1 MLLSVVLGS
10 ALVVLVS
17 LAWQAAA
24 GRASMGAVSGRFV
37 GIAFADSVLISIVY
51 AATVIAPRYASSA
64 EVGLVHPL
72 EAILG
77 PVWVYIG
84 IGEAPSRWTIIGGAL
99 LIGSLVGHEVWGC
112 QSEAR
117 SSKRAAAA
125 TATGRAELMFASV
138 FPPEDTGIPVA
149 ELRVVANGEGPT
161 RRAEHVELEGCVPKI
176 R

>member
-10 ALVVLVS
+10 ALVVLLS

-24 GRASMGAVSGRFV
+24 GRASMGAVSARFV
-37 GIAFADSVLISIVY
+37 GIAFADSMLIAIVFT
-51 AATVIAPRYASSA
+51 ATVTAPRYASSA

-72 EAILG
+72 EAVLG
-77 PVWVYIG
+77 PVWVYLG

-117 SSKRAAAA
+117 TSSKRPAAAPG
-125 TATGRAELMFASV
+125 TSQVSQLES
-138 FPPEDTGIPVA
+138 EGIGTSVA
-149 ELRVVANGEGPT
+149 ELCVDVTSGAGSI
-161 RRAEHVELEGCVPKI
+161 RREEEA
-176 R
+176 

>member
-37 GIAFADSVLISIVY
+37 GIAFADSILISIVY

-99 LIGSLVGHEVWGC
+99 LIGSLVGHEIWGC

-125 TATGRAELMFASV
+125 TATATGRAELMLASGS
-138 FPPEDTGIPVA
+138 PPEDTGVPVA

-161 RRAEHVELEGCVPKI
+161 RREEHVELEGCS
-176 R
+176 

>member
-24 GRASMGAVSGRFV
+24 GRASMGAVSGRFL
-37 GIAFADSVLISIVY
+37 GIAFADSILISIVY

-125 TATGRAELMFASV
+125 TATGRAELKFASDS
-138 FPPEDTGIPVA
+138 PPEDTGIPVA

>member
-24 GRASMGAVSGRFV
+24 GRASMGAVSARFV
-37 GIAFADSVLISIVY
+37 GIAFADSILISIVY

-77 PVWVYIG
+77 PVWVYVG

-125 TATGRAELMFASV
+125 TGRAAMLVSTDAEGTDM
-138 FPPEDTGIPVA
+138 PVA
-149 ELRVVANGEGPT
+149 ELCVVANGDGST
-161 RRAEHVELEGCVPKI
+161 RSGKT
-176 R
+176 

>member
-24 GRASMGAVSGRFV
+24 GRASMGAVSTRFV
-37 GIAFADSVLISIVY
+37 GIAFADSTLISIVY

-77 PVWVYIG
+77 PVWVYVG

-99 LIGSLVGHEVWGC
+99 LIGSLIGHEVWGC

-117 SSKRAAAA
+117 SGKRAAARDIA
-125 TATGRAELMFASV
+125 IRAGTGL
-138 FPPEDTGIPVA
+138 PVA
-149 ELRVVANGEGPT
+149 ELRVVASGEGSI
-161 RRAEHVELEGCVPKI
+161 RREKEVYLK
-176 R
+176 

>member
-10 ALVVLVS
+10 ALVVLLS

-24 GRASMGAVSGRFV
+24 GRASMGAVSARFV
-37 GIAFADSVLISIVY
+37 GIALADSMLIAIVFT
-51 AATVIAPRYASSA
+51 ATVTAPRYASSA

-72 EAILG
+72 EAVLG
-77 PVWVYIG
+77 PVWVYLG

-117 SSKRAAAA
+117 TSSKRPAAAG
-125 TATGRAELMFASV
+125 TSQVSQLESEGTGTS
-138 FPPEDTGIPVA
+138 VA
-149 ELRVVANGEGPT
+149 ELCVDVTSGAGSIRREEEGVGE
-161 RRAEHVELEGCVPKI
+161 
-176 R
+176 

>member
-1 MLLSVVLGS
+1 
-10 ALVVLVS
+10 
-17 LAWQAAA
+17 
-24 GRASMGAVSGRFV
+24 MGAVSGRFV
-37 GIAFADSVLISIVY
+37 GIAFADSILISIVY

-77 PVWVYIG
+77 PVWVYVG

-117 SSKRAAAA
+117 SSKRAAAG
-125 TATGRAELMFASV
+125 TSQAEG
-138 FPPEDTGIPVA
+138 TGIPVA
-149 ELRVVANGEGPT
+149 ELRVVASGEGSI
-161 RRAEHVELEGCVPKI
+161 RREEEVDLK
-176 R
+176 